1 MKQGKRPT
9 VAQRKQIEA
18 QGLDPRDWLVAKDT
32 PEKTVLVHRYVEST
46 TRTIPKG

>member
-32 PEKTVLVHRYVEST
+32 PDEIVLVHRYCST
-46 TRTIPKG
+46 TTKRFAK